1 MSSLQLIRVQ
11 PIHLSDQV
19 RVRIWTIQVYGLIVI
34 IFLSFFPTFFRF
46 EEHLF
51 FGLFAVALALCW
63 IERKSPWVRSQ
74 IDLPLLLFVGWVLFT
89 VPFAIDPAYSFSEWR
104 KLAAQVLL
112 FYWALLVLQHSTLPA
127 MKAHSPGLEEG
138 WREGSGGETPARRAQ
153 DFDVARRA
161 DNPAHA
167 SRGPDSVRSPRPS
180 VLASPSP
187 LAPPLSPKNLSDIGS
202 PIEHHEMAQRQQV
215 VAEQSG
221 FRNVGETPG
230 FTVIEAILL
239 AVVLGSSV
247 LSAWSLVDFFE
258 RGGTWE
264 DRIVRANA
272 PGSDYNWLGTY
283 AIMALPVATAAG
295 LVLQEYWQRLLSW
308 LACGLIMLA
317 LVFSYSRAAWLGA
330 VAQVIVLALLFRRKS
345 LIVSVLVGI
354 VALVA
359 GLLLASRAGIQQDTV
374 DPWTWKSRMEVW
386 SLGAH
391 EIAKNPL
398 TGLGYG
404 YRTFEPLIA
413 DYPGGPSTVGLHSTV
428 LMVALGSGIPA
439 VLLMLWILG
448 QAFSQMVKYAVRA
461 GIRGEGIIPF
471 AVALMVIGFT
481 VRNVF
486 DYMFAGSL
494 AYLFWILTAV
504 ALTKA
509 SQGIQTQAR
518 LNAASEP

>member
-19 RVRIWTIQVYGLIVI
+19 RARIWTIQVYGLIVI

-63 IERKSPWVRSQ
+63 IERKSPWVRSP

-112 FYWALLVLQHSTLPA
+112 FYWVLLVLQHSTLPA
-127 MKAHSPGLEEG
+127 MKTHSPGLEKG
-138 WREGSGGETPARRAQ
+138 WREGSGGETPARRAGNPEH
-153 DFDVARRA
+153 VSRRP
-161 DNPAHA
+161 N
-167 SRGPDSVRSPRPS
+167 SS
-180 VLASPSP
+180 
-187 LAPPLSPKNLSDIGS
+187 
-202 PIEHHEMAQRQQV
+202 EHHEMAQRQQV

-221 FRNVGETPG
+221 FRNVRQALRL
-230 FTVIEAILL
+230 TVIEAVLL

-258 RGGTWE
+258 RGGTWGN
-264 DRIVRANA
+264 RIVRANA

-494 AYLFWILTAV
+494 AYLFWILAAV
-504 ALTKA
+504 ALDKA
-509 SQGIQTQAR
+509 SQGMQTQTR
-518 LNAASEP
+518 LDAGSKP

>member
-1 MSSLQLIRVQ
+1 MSFWHLAPVQ
-11 PIHLSDQV
+11 KIQISDQI
-19 RVRIWTIQVYGLIVI
+19 RARIWTIQVYGLIVI
-34 IFLSFFPTFFRF
+34 TFLSFFPTFFRF

-63 IERKSPWVRSQ
+63 IEGKSPWVRSP
-74 IDLPLLLFVGWVLFT
+74 IDLPLFLFVGWILFT
-89 VPFAIDPAYSFSEWR
+89 VPFAIDPVYSFSEWR

-112 FYWALLVLQHSTLPA
+112 FYWVLLVLHQTTYPA
-127 MKAHSPGLEEG
+127 MKAHSLGLEKG
-138 WREGSGGETPARRAQ
+138 WRKGSGGGTPARRDYNQ
-153 DFDVARRA
+153 E
-161 DNPAHA
+161 HA
-167 SRGPDSVRSPRPS
+167 SRRSDSVPSPKPS
-180 VLASPSP
+180 VLVFPSP
-187 LAPPLSPKNLSDIGS
+187 LAPPLSPKRVSDIGN
-202 PIEHHEMAQRQQV
+202 PIEHHEVAQRQQIL
-215 VAEQSG
+215 AKQSG
-221 FRNVGETPG
+221 FGHVGQTSRL
-230 FTVIEAILL
+230 TVIETILL
-239 AVVLGSSV
+239 ALVLGSSV

-283 AIMALPVATAAG
+283 AIMALPLAVATG
-295 LVLQEYWQRLLSW
+295 LVLLDYWQRLLSW
-308 LACGLIMLA
+308 LACGLTLLA

-330 VAQVIVLALLFRRKS
+330 VVQVIVLALLFRRKA
-345 LIVSVLVGI
+345 LLVLVLIGI
-354 VALVA
+354 VALAA
-359 GLLLASRAGIQQDTV
+359 GLLVASLAGLQQDTV

-404 YRTFEPLIA
+404 YQTFEPLIA
-413 DYPGGPSTVGLHSTV
+413 DYPGGPSTVGLHSTI

-439 VLLMLWILG
+439 VLLLLWILG
-448 QAFSQMVKYAVRA
+448 QAFWQMVKYAVRA
-461 GIRGEGIIPF
+461 GIRGEGIIPL
-471 AVALMVIGFT
+471 AVALMVLGFT

-504 ALTKA
+504 ALAKA
-509 SQGIQTQAR
+509 SLGMQTQAR
-518 LNAASEP
+518 LVAARKS

>member
-1 MSSLQLIRVQ
+1 MRSLQLSRVQ
-11 PIHLSDQV
+11 QIHLSDQV
-19 RVRIWTIQVYGLIVI
+19 RARVWTIQVYGLIVI

-63 IERKSPWVRSQ
+63 VERKSPWVRSP

-112 FYWALLVLQHSTLPA
+112 FYWVLLVLQHSTLLP
-127 MKAHSPGLEEG
+127 MKAHSPGLKKG
-138 WREGSGGETPARRAQ
+138 WGERSGGDTPAQR
-153 DFDVARRA
+153 V
-161 DNPAHA
+161 DNPEHM
-167 SRGPDSVRSPRPS
+167 SRRPNS
-180 VLASPSP
+180 S
-187 LAPPLSPKNLSDIGS
+187 
-202 PIEHHEMAQRQQV
+202 EHHEMAQRQQV

-221 FRNVGETPG
+221 FRNVRQALRL
-230 FTVIEAILL
+230 TVIEAVLL

-258 RGGTWE
+258 RGGTWG

-354 VALVA
+354 VVLVA
-359 GLLLASRAGIQQDTV
+359 GLLLASRAGFQQDTV

-391 EIAKNPL
+391 EIAKHPL

-494 AYLFWILTAV
+494 AYLFWILAAV
-504 ALTKA
+504 ALDKA
-509 SQGIQTQAR
+509 SQGMQTQAR
-518 LNAASEP
+518 LDAGSKP